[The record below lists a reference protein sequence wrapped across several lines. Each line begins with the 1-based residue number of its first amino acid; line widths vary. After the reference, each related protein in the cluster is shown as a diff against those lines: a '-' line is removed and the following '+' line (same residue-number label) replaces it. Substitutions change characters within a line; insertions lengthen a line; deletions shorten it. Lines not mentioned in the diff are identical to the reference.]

1 MIYKY
6 ILFLLYSLVLMTN
19 FIFGQSGILVLSPE
33 PRSEISG
40 ENVLIAVSLIGAKD
54 LDHNSIALSLDGSD
68 ITDQAYVDSDMLSCL
83 LDQVDPGQ
91 HKVNLI
97 VDGMSQPVIWD
108 FITTSKDPT
117 VNYSGKIRSSNSMD
131 QVDNQTLNINKLTL
145 DFKGTAF
152 EWLSLR
158 TNLKMTSQENQLYQ
172 PRNIYGFSM
181 GVKDILSINMG
192 DSNPRMSH
200 YTMNGKRIRGVDLNL
215 KFGLLNFHF
224 VQGEINRAIQGDP
237 SRAYSYD
244 INTDMVGDKYIA
256 LSRAG
261 YTFQQNVTS
270 ARLAIGRGEIFQ
282 WGLSLMK
289 ARDDTNSVDQE
300 LSNAEII
307 YSPDITGSIDGLDS
321 GMVYTIDELG
331 TRAQIL
337 DGKDWSGNGPKDNL
351 VISSDLGL
359 NLFSKRLRI
368 DGEVA
373 FSMTNNNIWG
383 GPLTLAELDTLIDD
397 SVDNKLSS
405 FDLSSFPD
413 PADYEQYLIINS
425 NLAPLVPIDINAFG
439 DNSTIDLVDAI
450 FSMPSLAYRGRAI
463 TNFYGNY
470 LALEYSQVGSE
481 FNSLANP
488 YIVKNKREW
497 SITDK
502 FKLFNNRLMLNIGY
516 KHQDDDILTSVENVK
531 TQNTLSF
538 GFNAVPGPGLPTI
551 NFNYRSINRDNGI
564 DQIVQLTDTTYT
576 DNREKTHTNNIMV
589 NLNHRFDLLWDHSL
603 SGTFVNVEKEDK
615 YTDRSQLFVD
625 PSISTQVINVSLSTR
640 YNSPLETRIN
650 ITTNSSE
657 LSTGP
662 GQRGSQDFLNMGIDA
677 NYPFLKKRLLV
688 SSGLSFANGT
698 GMVDMSWLGFKA
710 GLRWSILEDLSLNT
724 QGEFRSKETNGSS
737 KNTIIAR
744 MNLEYSF

>member
-244 INTDMVGDKYIA
+244 IYTDMVGDKYIA

-688 SSGLSFANGT
+688 NSGLSFANGT